1 MTRYFLIY
9 LISLMPILSFA
20 HGDED
25 HGANATPTAA
35 ISAAPRAEAQTELF
49 ELLVTPQ
56 NGQLTIYLDGYT
68 DNQPVVDAKVEIESG
83 NWKAIA
89 SAVEPGTYRVAAPQF
104 AKSGNYP
111 LVFTVTAGE
120 NADLIETSLT
130 VSAAA
135 APTTT
140 DSRLPAWGWLAG
152 MLLVVIT
159 AAAVLLKRRQS
170 KRQGK

>member
-1 MTRYFLIY
+1 MTRQFIVSLLFL
-9 LISLMPILSFA
+9 LPVPVFA

-25 HGANATPTAA
+25 HGASAAPTAM

-56 NGQLTIYLDGYT
+56 EGQLTIYLDRYA
-68 DNQPVVDAKVEIESG
+68 DNQPVDDAKVEIESG
-83 NWKAIA
+83 NWKAVA
-89 SAVEPGTYRVAAPQF
+89 SAVAHGTYRVAAPQF
-104 AKSGNYP
+104 AKPGNYP
-111 LVFTVTAGE
+111 LVFTVTADDD
-120 NADLIETSLT
+120 ADLIETTLT

-135 APTTT
+135 APTAT

-152 MLLVVIT
+152 ALLVAIV